1 MYKNTKSTSRSSIAR
16 KTSSHKAYLEKI
28 YESSKTIFVERN
40 IVSLKLFGELPTV
53 NPLALISSN
62 KKYLAKIGYLETY
75 INGLPDWFLFHPRIA
90 ALIRCLKD
98 AARTNPKVI
107 PFELKLIAFGESPR
121 SMVLAGASNKQ
132 PRPNGSAV
140 NQNKKTKP
148 DGVKTP
154 FELAF
159 ENAKKLQKINS

>member
-1 MYKNTKSTSRSSIAR
+1 MNERDMKLLLDAQALKKVQVHYGVMSQGYMIVADGKP
-16 KTSSHKAYLEKI
+16 LETGKK
-28 YESSKTIFVERN
+28 ETR
-40 IVSLKLFGELPTV
+40 ELPTV

-90 ALIRCLKD
+90 VLIRCLKD

-159 ENAKKLQKINS
+159 ENAKKMKQ